1 MFRRHPALAFYLP
14 LLLFAAG
21 AAAIFI
27 ATFDLDHYRR
37 QLEETL
43 AATLERPVTL
53 GRARLSFDQGAAL
66 DFSRIDIG
74 SAPDRPGR
82 LTAAHL
88 LVKPDLREALQG
100 RLTFNAIVLS
110 EPRLTLPPS
119 AQAPADGEQIDPGAV
134 LILLDQLRI
143 HSLTLRNGALL
154 QEAPDRPGHPRLL
167 LSGVEAALSGLKPG
181 GTVELEGSGSH
192 WQGQQ
197 SAPFGLR
204 GSLAL
209 GADPRRWEEARVDLA
224 LTLEHLPPQP
234 LLERFLPADGTLS
247 TSGALALNGTVRGAL
262 DSGLD
267 LRLELSGEELH
278 LHLPQLYETPLPV
291 KRLHL
296 AGTLARAEESWSF
309 NTFTLRID
317 DLEVNGSLRL
327 SARDGESRLVA
338 SLKSSPLPLLGLPD
352 LRPVREAWPAVERL
366 TGGSL
371 QILNA
376 DFDGPLPG
384 PGGMPAFFSALKAHL
399 RLKDLGARLDWP
411 GDLCELAADLHWQ
424 DGQLRV
430 ETGTARLKEEPLS
443 FSAMVEKPWEENFP
457 LQLEA
462 KTLLSATEL
471 LAKITPRPVPGL
483 TLFGSVPLRLNLAGT
498 PKRLRIDLAADLTRV
513 GAAYRGQAEKPLGRP
528 ATLALQ
534 GEITPESLQLK
545 TGQLHMPPLDLHLSG
560 SLARQGQRPFHM
572 ELELAPLDLGQC
584 RPHVPFLEMLRA
596 EGLVEMRYSL
606 SGRDGKVEKHQ
617 GVAALKQV
625 GVHLTPVI
633 ADLREAN
640 GEILLYPNR
649 AESRNLNL
657 KLGGSP
663 LEIQAQVAD
672 FRHPAVEIE
681 VKGDSVRADDIIFPN
696 NRAFLRRLNGRLR
709 IDGKGILFDPVR
721 VRLDGGTEATVRGTV
736 TFAVPE
742 VRLDIDAPYGNIDEV
757 IALWQRPEGAPPEP
771 PAEEKGK
778 TRLLISA
785 FVHKGQLGN
794 LRFQEARGDIS
805 LREGMLTIFPLSFRS
820 GEGGCQGHVAVD
832 SSLGSPPLLKIS
844 GHLDNFDASAIYH
857 EMLRRKGLVTGVLQ
871 GNFYLEGKAGKTFLE
886 SSTGGGSFTVKDG
899 VLRKF
904 QILAKVF
911 SIFNVSQILSLN
923 LPDMDTEGMP
933 FSLLRAGVRLD
944 QGVLYTDDL
953 FIDSTSM
960 NLSLVGT
967 LNLRNETLDM
977 VLGVKPLRLVDQV
990 VTSIPLAG
998 WLLAGEEKA
1007 LITAHFAITGK
1018 SDAPQVVVV
1027 PVTSVSEKVLGIF
1040 KRVFG
1045 LPGKVVSDVGEFFNS
1060 RETAPAGDKE
1070 IDRPKTTP

>member
-21 AAAIFI
+21 AAAIFV

-53 GRARLSFDQGAAL
+53 GQARLSFDQGAAL

-82 LTAAHL
+82 LSAAHL
-88 LVKPDLREALQG
+88 LAKPDLREALQG

-119 AQAPADGEQIDPGAV
+119 APSPADGEQIDPGAV
-134 LILLDQLRI
+134 LVLLDQLRI

-154 QEAPDRPGHPRLL
+154 QEAPDHQGHPRLL
-167 LSGVEAALSGLKPG
+167 LSGVDAALSGLKPG

-192 WQGQQ
+192 WQGEQ

-204 GSLAL
+204 GNLAL
-209 GADPRRWEEARVDLA
+209 GTDPRRWEDARVDLA

-247 TSGALALNGTVRGAL
+247 TSGALSLNGTVRGAL
-262 DSGLD
+262 NAGLD
-267 LRLELSGEELH
+267 LHLEVSGEELR
-278 LHLPQLYETPLPV
+278 LHLPHLYETPLPV
-291 KRLHL
+291 ERLHL
-296 AGTLARAEESWSF
+296 AGILGRAEESWSF
-309 NTFTLRID
+309 NTFTLWIN

-327 SARDGESRLVA
+327 SARDGQSRLIA
-338 SLKSSPLPLLGLPD
+338 SLKSSPLPLLGLRD
-352 LRPVREAWPAVERL
+352 LRPLREVWPAVERL

-371 QILNA
+371 QILSA
-376 DFDGPLPG
+376 EIDGPTPG
-384 PGGMPAFFSALKAHL
+384 PGRMPAFLAALKARL
-399 RLKDLGARLDWP
+399 RLTDLGARLDWP
-411 GDLCELAADLHWQ
+411 GDLSELAADLNWQ

-430 ETGTARLKEEPLS
+430 ATGTARLKGEPLS
-443 FSAMVEKPWEENFP
+443 FSAMVEKPWEDNFP
-457 LQLEA
+457 LRLEA

-471 LAKITPRPVPGL
+471 LAKLTPRPVPGL
-483 TLFGSVPLRLNLAGT
+483 TLFGPVPLRLNLAGN
-498 PKRLRIDLAADLTRV
+498 PERLQIDLAADLTRV
-513 GAAYRGQAEKPLGRP
+513 GAAYRGQVEKPIGQP
-528 ATLALQ
+528 ATLSLQ

-545 TGQLHMPPLDLHLSG
+545 AGQLHMPPLDLHLSG
-560 SLARQGQRPFHM
+560 RLARQGPRPFNL

-584 RPHVPFLEMLRA
+584 RPHVPFLETLRA
-596 EGLVEMRYSL
+596 EGRIDLRYSL
-606 SGRDGKVEKHQ
+606 SGRDGKLEKHQ
-617 GVAALKQV
+617 GVAGLQQV

-663 LEIQAQVAD
+663 LAVEAKIAD
-672 FRHPAVEIE
+672 FRQPAVEIE
-681 VKGDSVRADDIIFPN
+681 VKGDSIRADEVIFHN
-696 NRAFLRRLNGRLR
+696 DRAFLRRLNGRLR
-709 IDGKGILFDPVR
+709 IDSEGILFDPVR

-736 TFAVPE
+736 TFAIPE

-757 IALWQRPEGAPPEP
+757 IALWQKPEGAPLEP
-771 PAEEKGK
+771 PTEEKGK
-778 TRLLISA
+778 TRLLITA
-785 FVHKGQLGN
+785 AAHRGQLGN

-805 LREGMLTIFPLSFRS
+805 RRDGMLTIFPLSFRS
-820 GEGGCQGHVAVD
+820 GEGLCQGHVAID

-844 GHLDNFDASAIYH
+844 GHLDNFDAAAIYH
-857 EMLRRKGLVTGVLQ
+857 EMLRRKGLVSGLLH
-871 GNFYLEGKAGKTFLE
+871 GDFYLEGRAGKSFLE
-886 SSTGGGSFTVKDG
+886 TSTGGIAFTVRDG

-911 SIFNVSQILSLN
+911 SFFNVSQILALK

-933 FSLLRAGVRLD
+933 FSLVRASAKLD
-944 QGVLYTDDL
+944 QGLLSTEDL

-960 NLSLVGT
+960 NLSLVGS
-967 LNLRNETLDM
+967 LNLREETLDM
-977 VLGVKPLRLVDQV
+977 VLGVKPLRLVDQIV
-990 VTSIPLAG
+990 SNIPLAG

-1018 SDAPQVVVV
+1018 SDAPQVMVI
-1027 PVTSVSEKVLGIF
+1027 PITSVSEKVLGIF
-1040 KRVFG
+1040 KRVLG
-1045 LPGKVVSDVGEFFNS
+1045 LPGKVVSDVGELFKS
-1060 RETAPAGDKE
+1060 SPGPAPETQRD
-1070 IDRPKTTP
+1070 

>member
-1 MFRRHPALAFYLP
+1 MFRRHPTLAFYLL

-53 GRARLSFDQGAAL
+53 GQARLSFDQGAAL
-66 DFSRIDIG
+66 DFSHIDIG
-74 SAPDRPGR
+74 PAADRPGN

-100 RLTFNAIVLS
+100 RLTFNEIVLS

-119 AQAPADGEQIDPGAV
+119 VPSPADGEQIDPGVV
-134 LILLDQLRI
+134 LVLLDQLRI

-154 QEAPDRPGHPRLL
+154 QEAPDHQGHPRLL
-167 LSGVEAALSGLKPG
+167 LSGVDAALSGLKPG

-192 WQGQQ
+192 WQGEQ

-204 GSLAL
+204 GNLTL
-209 GADPRRWEEARVDLA
+209 GADPRHWADARVDLA

-234 LLERFLPADGTLS
+234 LLERFLPADERLS

-267 LRLELSGEELH
+267 LRLELSGEELR
-278 LHLPQLYETPLPV
+278 LHLPRLYETPLPV
-291 KRLHL
+291 ERLHL
-296 AGTLARAEESWSF
+296 AGILGHAEESWSF
-309 NTFTLRID
+309 KTFTLRID

-327 SARDGESRLVA
+327 SVRDGESRLAA
-338 SLKSSPLPLLGLPD
+338 SLKSSPLPLLGLRE
-352 LRPVREAWPAVERL
+352 LRPLREAWPALERL

-371 QILNA
+371 QILSLEV
-376 DFDGPLPG
+376 DGPTPG
-384 PGGMPAFFSALKAHL
+384 PGQMPAFLAALKARL
-399 RLKDLGARLDWP
+399 RLTDFGARLDWP
-411 GDLCELAADLHWQ
+411 GDLSELAADLNWQ
-424 DGQLRV
+424 SGQLRV
-430 ETGTARLKEEPLS
+430 ESGTARLKGEPLS
-443 FSAMVEKPWEENFP
+443 FSAMVENPWEENFP
-457 LQLEA
+457 LRLEA

-471 LAKITPRPVPGL
+471 LAKITPQPVPGL
-483 TLFGSVPLRLNLAGT
+483 TLFGLVPLRLNLAGN
-498 PKRLRIDLAADLTRV
+498 PEQLQIDLAADLTRV
-513 GAAYRGQAEKPLGRP
+513 GAAYRGQVEKPMGQP
-528 ATLALQ
+528 ATLSLQ
-534 GEITPESLQLK
+534 GEISPESLQLK

-560 SLARQGQRPFHM
+560 SLARQGQRPFNL

-584 RPHVPFLEMLRA
+584 RPQVPFLEKLRA
-596 EGLVEMRYSL
+596 EGLVDLRYSL
-606 SGRDGKVEKHQ
+606 SGRNGKLEKHQ
-617 GVAALKQV
+617 GVASLQQV

-663 LEIQAQVAD
+663 LAVEAKVAD
-672 FRHPAVEIE
+672 FRQPAVEIE
-681 VKGDSVRADDIIFPN
+681 VKGDSIRADDVIFPN

-736 TFAVPE
+736 TFAIPE

-757 IALWQRPEGAPPEP
+757 IALWQKPEGAPLEP
-771 PAEEKGK
+771 PTEGHGR
-778 TRLLISA
+778 TRLLITA
-785 FVHKGQLGN
+785 AAHRGQLGN
-794 LRFQEARGDIS
+794 LHFQEARGDIS
-805 LREGMLTIFPLSFRS
+805 LRDGMLTIFPLSFRS
-820 GEGGCQGHVAVD
+820 GEGLCQGHVVVD

-857 EMLRRKGLVTGVLQ
+857 EMLRRKGLVSGLLH
-871 GNFYLEGKAGKTFLE
+871 GDFYLEGRAGKSFLE
-886 SSTGGGSFTVKDG
+886 TSTGGIAFTVRDG

-911 SIFNVSQILSLN
+911 SFFNVSQILALK

-933 FSLLRAGVRLD
+933 FSLVRASAKLD
-944 QGVLYTDDL
+944 QGLLSTEDL

-960 NLSLVGT
+960 NLSLVGS
-967 LNLRNETLDM
+967 LNLREETLDM
-977 VLGVKPLRLVDQV
+977 VLGVKPLRIVDQI
-990 VTSIPLAG
+990 VTNIPLAG

-1007 LITAHFAITGK
+1007 LITAHFAITGQ

-1045 LPGKVVSDVGEFFNS
+1045 LPGKVVSDVGELFKS
-1060 RETAPAGDKE
+1060 SPSPGPETQRD
-1070 IDRPKTTP
+1070 

>member
-1 MFRRHPALAFYLP
+1 MFRRHPTLAFYFL

-53 GRARLSFDQGAAL
+53 GQARLSFDQGAAL

-74 SAPDRPGR
+74 PAPNRPGS

-100 RLTFNAIVLS
+100 RLTFNEIVLS
-110 EPRLTLPPS
+110 EPRLTLPPF
-119 AQAPADGEQIDPGAV
+119 GREKIDPAA
-134 LILLDQLRI
+134 ILALFDQLRI
-143 HSLTLRNGALL
+143 HALSLRNGALL
-154 QEAPDRPGHPRLL
+154 QEAPDRQGHPLLL
-167 LSGVEAALSGLKPG
+167 LSGVDAALSGVKPG
-181 GTVELEGSGSH
+181 GTVELESSGRH
-192 WQGQQ
+192 WQGEE

-204 GSLAL
+204 GNLTL
-209 GADPRRWEEARVDLA
+209 GTDPRRWDDARVDLV
-224 LTLEHLPPQP
+224 LTLEHLQPQP
-234 LLERFLPADGTLS
+234 LLAHFLPAEGNLS
-247 TSGALALNGTVRGAL
+247 TSGALSLNGTVRGSLA
-262 DSGLD
+262 SGLE
-267 LRLELSGEELH
+267 LRLELGGEELR
-278 LHLPQLYETPLPV
+278 LHLPRLYETPLPV

-309 NTFTLRID
+309 KTFTLRID
-317 DLEVNGSLRL
+317 DLEVNGSLGL
-327 SARDGESRLVA
+327 SVRDGESRLAA
-338 SLKSSPLPLLGLPD
+338 SLKSSPLPLPGLRD
-352 LRPVREAWPAVERL
+352 LRPLREAWPAVERL

-371 QILNA
+371 QILSLEI
-376 DFDGPLPG
+376 DGPMPG
-384 PGGMPAFFSALKAHL
+384 PGRMPAFLDALKARL

-411 GDLCELAADLHWQ
+411 GDLSKLAADLNWR

-443 FSAMVEKPWEENFP
+443 FSGMVEKPWEGNFP

-471 LAKITPRPVPGL
+471 LAKLTPRPVPGL
-483 TLFGSVPLRLNLAGT
+483 TLFGPVPLRLNLAGV
-498 PKRLRIDLAADLTRV
+498 PEQLQIDLAADLTRV
-513 GAAYRGQAEKPLGRP
+513 GAAYRGQAEKAMGQP
-528 ATLALQ
+528 ATLSLQ

-545 TGQLHMPPLDLHLSG
+545 AGQLHMPPLDLHLSG
-560 SLARQGQRPFHM
+560 SLARQGQRPFTL
-572 ELELAPLDLGQC
+572 ELELAPLDLEQC
-584 RPHVPFLEMLRA
+584 RPRVPLLEKLRA
-596 EGLVEMRYSL
+596 EGLADLRYSL
-606 SGRDGKVEKHQ
+606 SGRHGKLEKHH
-617 GVAALKQV
+617 GVAGVQRA

-633 ADLREAN
+633 ADIREAN

-649 AESRNLNL
+649 AEARNLNL

-663 LEIQAQVAD
+663 LVVDAKVAD
-672 FRHPAVEIE
+672 FRQPAVEIE
-681 VKGDSVRADDIIFPN
+681 VRGDSIRADDIIFPN
-696 NRAFLRRLNGRLR
+696 NRAFLRRLNGHLR
-709 IDGKGILFDPVR
+709 IDAKGILLDPVR

-742 VRLDIDAPYGNIDEV
+742 VRLDIDAPYGNIDEI
-757 IALWQRPEGAPPEP
+757 IALWQHPEDAPPEP
-771 PAEEKGK
+771 PGAEKGK
-778 TRLLISA
+778 TRLLINA
-785 FVHKGQLGN
+785 TAHRGQLGN
-794 LRFQEARGDIS
+794 LHFQEARGEIS
-805 LREGMLTIFPLSFRS
+805 LRDGMLTLFPLSFRS
-820 GEGGCQGHVAVD
+820 GEGRCQGHVAVD
-832 SSLGSPPLLKIS
+832 SSAGSPPLLKIS

-857 EMLRRKGLVTGVLQ
+857 EMLRRKGLVSGVLQ
-871 GNFYLEGKAGKTFLE
+871 GDFYLEGKSGKTFLE
-886 SSTGGGSFTVKDG
+886 SSTGGISFTVMDG

-904 QILAKVF
+904 RILSKVF

-944 QGVLYTDDL
+944 QGVLSTDDL

-990 VTSIPLAG
+990 VTNIPLAG

-1018 SDAPQVVVV
+1018 SDAPQVMVV

-1045 LPGKVVSDVGEFFNS
+1045 LPGKVVSDVGELFKSSPNPVPEPQ
-1060 RETAPAGDKE
+1060 RD
-1070 IDRPKTTP
+1070 